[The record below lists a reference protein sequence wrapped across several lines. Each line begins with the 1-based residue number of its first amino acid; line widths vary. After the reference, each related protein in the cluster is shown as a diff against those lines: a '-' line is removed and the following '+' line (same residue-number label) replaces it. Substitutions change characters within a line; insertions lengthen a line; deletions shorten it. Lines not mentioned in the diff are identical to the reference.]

1 MEQVMEFLKKKIAL
15 LSFTPHCKHSDY
27 EPSVTPKSIRW
38 NSKWEFVK
46 RVNSQLKGQGFF
58 CKLDTTKEHRDQ
70 EYELRQQMNQLR
82 SSNNEINYHIQNM
95 NIQQEDGATREWV
108 VMKSVEN
115 KNTAVLNSF
124 LLKISQR

>member
-1 MEQVMEFLKKKIAL
+1 
-15 LSFTPHCKHSDY
+15 
-27 EPSVTPKSIRW
+27 
-38 NSKWEFVK
+38 
-46 RVNSQLKGQGFF
+46 
-58 CKLDTTKEHRDQ
+58 
-70 EYELRQQMNQLR
+70 MNQLR

-108 VMKSVEN
+108 VMKSVET